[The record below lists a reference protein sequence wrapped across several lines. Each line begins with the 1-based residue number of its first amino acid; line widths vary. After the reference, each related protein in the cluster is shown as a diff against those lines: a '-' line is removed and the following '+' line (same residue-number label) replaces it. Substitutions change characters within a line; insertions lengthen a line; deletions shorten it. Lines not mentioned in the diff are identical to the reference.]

1 MKILAS
7 YLFLVIAI
15 TSGVIANGFFLKA
28 SEGFTKFIPSLIGSS
43 IIIIAYFSLSKAM
56 ESIPIGFTY
65 ATYGS
70 LTTIGALMIGMI
82 KFNQIPNIYSI
93 IGVIFILIGVV
104 LVNYFG
110 NIS

>member
-1 MKILAS
+1 MKFLVS
-7 YLFLVIAI
+7 YLFLLIAI

-28 SEGFTKFIPSLIGSS
+28 SEGFTKIIPSLIGSS
-43 IIIIAYFSLSKAM
+43 IIIIAYFCLSKAM
-56 ESIPIGFTY
+56 ENIPIGFTY

>member
-1 MKILAS
+1 MKLLIS
-7 YLFLVIAI
+7 YLFLLIAI
-15 TSGVIANGFFLKA
+15 MSGIIANGFFLKL
-28 SEGFTKFIPSLIGSS
+28 SSGFTKFIPSLIGSF
-43 IIIIAYFSLSKAM
+43 IIILAYFSLSRAM
-56 ESIPIGFTY
+56 ENIPIGFTY

-82 KFNQIPNIYSI
+82 KFNQIPNTYSI